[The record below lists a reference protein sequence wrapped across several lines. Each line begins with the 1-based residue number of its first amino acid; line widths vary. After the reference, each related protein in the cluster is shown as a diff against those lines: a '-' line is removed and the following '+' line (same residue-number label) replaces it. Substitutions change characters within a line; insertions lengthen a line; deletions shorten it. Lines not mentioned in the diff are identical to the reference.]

1 MGREIQSVEI
11 SFFAHATEDETRLVE
26 RVSSFFS
33 LPTPK
38 IEVLEGHFGNRI
50 ARVIYHVTGQEATA
64 LFSLIASKLSKDD
77 ARKILDDR
85 VKNVDEHGALYLR
98 LSKQELMS
106 KRLVLVENE
115 AVRVKVK
122 PKGKPREDT
131 TFQNFLMAGR
141 SSD

>member
-11 SFFAHATEDETRLVE
+11 SFFAHATEDERRVVE
-26 RVSSFFS
+26 KVSSFFS

-38 IEVLEGHFGNRI
+38 IELLEGHFGNRI

-77 ARKILDDR
+77 AKKILDDR
-85 VKNVDEHGALYLR
+85 VKNVDEHGALYMR

-106 KRLVLVENE
+106 KRLVQAEDDP
-115 AVRVKVK
+115 VRVKVK
-122 PKGKPREDT
+122 PRGNLRGDT
-131 TFQNFLMAGR
+131 TFLNSLMTGR